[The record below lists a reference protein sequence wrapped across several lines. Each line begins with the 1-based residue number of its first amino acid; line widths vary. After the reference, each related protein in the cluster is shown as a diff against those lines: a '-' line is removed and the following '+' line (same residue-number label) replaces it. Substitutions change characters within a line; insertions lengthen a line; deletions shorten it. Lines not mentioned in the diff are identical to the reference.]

1 MAVPNAP
8 AGPRSFPSTQ
18 AVTGNGEREIVQS
31 VPNGPDGTFVAAI
44 NPSLSGERE
53 IVQSVSN
60 APNSAAPSAVNPS
73 LSGEREIVQSVS
85 NAPLSQL
92 PSTTSARIN
101 WTPNTGPQA
110 AVRATTPVATRT
122 AGILAADGSV
132 VAGSGGPPYVSG
144 NVTVGENQ
152 VGTNV
157 ILTPPIE

>member
-8 AGPRSFPSTQ
+8 AGPRSFASTLTPTI
-18 AVTGNGEREIVQS
+18 AG
-31 VPNGPDGTFVAAI
+31 GTFRPTINEPKGVAPSAI
-44 NPSLSGERE
+44 NPTLEGERE

-60 APNSAAPSAVNPS
+60 APKGVAPSAINPS

-122 AGILAADGSV
+122 AGILSSTGAV
-132 VAGSGGPPYVSG
+132 VAGSGGPPYVAG
-144 NVTVGENQ
+144 NVEVGQNQ

-157 ILTPPIE
+157 ILPPPVSSR